1 MASRELPTCHDDPD
15 DPSLVHS
22 PWEDVEGGNSKSG
35 NTNGNENHNDEEG
48 SSESARSDS
57 CPTPDTTTVATDL
70 LHPAPVPNL
79 PAVINMPPTA
89 PAVRHVSDRSL
100 SASSQFI
107 ALAALGLVVCP
118 LIFGLIGSLEGW
130 QPKEIQQ
137 ACVSLQ
143 ALRNGTDLEA
153 ESGLTAGGRLDNI
166 ASVVQAQAD
175 VLQAMVSIQQDTTS
189 KVRCSGTPL

>member
-1 MASRELPTCHDDPD
+1 MASHKLPTCHDDPQD
-15 DPSLVHS
+15 SSLVHS
-22 PWEDVEGGNSKSG
+22 PWEDVEGGNSKSSDPDG
-35 NTNGNENHNDEEG
+35 TENHNDDEG

-57 CPTPDTTTVATDL
+57 CPTPDTTSVATDL

-89 PAVRHVSDRSL
+89 PAVKQVSDRSL

-130 QPKEIQQ
+130 QTKGIQQ
-137 ACVSLQ
+137 ACASLQ
-143 ALRNGTDLEA
+143 ALRNGTDLDA
-153 ESGLTAGGRLDNI
+153 ESGLIAGGRLNNI
-166 ASVVQAQAD
+166 ASVVQAQAE